1 MKLNLAARLFA
12 AVLGAA
18 VVVAV
23 AMGVGAHVN
32 LNRDFLGY
40 LNEQAV
46 NRLDLAV
53 PSVTAGYRQ
62 QGSWDFL
69 RERPDLWYRLLRP
82 APGATDSE
90 NGDVGGLRRRV

>member
-1 MKLNLAARLFA
+1 MKLNLAARLFT

-18 VVVAV
+18 MVVAV

-46 NRLDLAV
+46 GRLEDEF
-53 PSVTAGYRQ
+53 S
-62 QGSWDFL
+62 
-69 RERPDLWYRLLRP
+69 
-82 APGATDSE
+82 
-90 NGDVGGLRRRV
+90 